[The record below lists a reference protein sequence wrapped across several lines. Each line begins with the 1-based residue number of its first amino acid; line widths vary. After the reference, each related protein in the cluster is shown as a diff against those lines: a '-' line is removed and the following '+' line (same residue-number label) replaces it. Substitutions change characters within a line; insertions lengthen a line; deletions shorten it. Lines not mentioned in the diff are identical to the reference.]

1 MTNSDDVLTVKLKP
15 SLTLDNVAEFYE
27 ELYKSKDLEVNKLVF
42 DCSINEEIDFAA
54 VQTLTS
60 FYQHIAEKGIKITW
74 DNPSIVLFERTVE
87 LGMDEALGL

>member
-1 MTNSDDVLTVKLKP
+1 MADTNDVLTVKFKP
-15 SLTLDNVAEFYE
+15 SLTLDNVSEFYE
-27 ELYKSKDLEVNKLVF
+27 ELYQSKDLEVNKVVF

-54 VQTLTS
+54 IQTLAS
-60 FYQHIAEKGIKITW
+60 FYQHMADKGIKLAW